1 MGNSYIKLSLLVGA
15 LALGISSVAK
25 ADSLK
30 VQWLQVSYKKANLDC
45 PSACGKNPV
54 TTYSMFGSI
63 DKNNKPLS
71 ICLTK
76 KEKEWLVGYNRWQEK
91 TCIVG
96 VDDQKPQGIHQG
108 TNFYC
113 LCTNNISPKVFR

>member
-1 MGNSYIKLSLLVGA
+1 MSNSYIKLSVLVLLGS
-15 LALGISSVAK
+15 LSLGLSSVAK
-25 ADSLK
+25 ADLK
-30 VQWLQVSYKKANLDC
+30 VQWLPVSYKKANLDC

-54 TTYSMFGSI
+54 TTYSMFKSL

-76 KEKEWLVGYNRWQEK
+76 KGKEWLVGYNRWKEK

-96 VDDQKPQGIHQG
+96 IGDQGYQG
-108 TNFYC
+108 TDHYC
-113 LCTNNISPKVFR
+113 LCTNNTRPGIFR